1 MQLPTDQQINAM
13 AVELGMADDN
23 GVVLR
28 EHRSRVA
35 AVLME
40 QAADSDDAPS
50 ESDVEP
56 TLLSRTVTKID
67 GGHIVVEVTLITN

>member
-13 AVELGMADDN
+13 AVELGMAGDD

-28 EHRSRVA
+28 EHRSRLA
-35 AVLME
+35 AVLMG
-40 QAADSDDAPS
+40 QAADSEVEPL
-50 ESDVEP
+50 ESGPEP

>member
-1 MQLPTDQQINAM
+1 MQLPTDQEINAK
-13 AVELGMADDN
+13 AVELGLADDAGN
-23 GVVLR
+23 VRR

-35 AVLME
+35 TIIMHDATE
-40 QAADSDDAPS
+40 SAAAPP
-50 ESDVEP
+50 EMDVES

>member
-1 MQLPTDQQINAM
+1 MQLPTEQQINTM
-13 AVELGMADDN
+13 AVELGMAGDD

-40 QAADSDDAPS
+40 QAADSDDAP
-50 ESDVEP
+50 DDPGPEP